1 MANIRKQSIKGTI
14 WVYFGFS
21 IGALI
26 TYLFTHKSWFTPEQ
40 NGLART
46 ILELGILIAAFS
58 AIGTNFYIYKLFP
71 YYKDNLPNNKNDLL
85 GTALKISLIGFLI
98 VSISLWFLKPL
109 IIKKFGTN
117 APQLVNYFYIIIPI
131 GFSYLMLT
139 LLESYAYGF
148 KKAVTISFLKE
159 VAIRIYTL
167 ALIILKIFNV
177 INLDTF
183 IYLFAL
189 QYFIVVA
196 ILGYILYK
204 ENNLWISFKTS
215 YVTKKFKKNII
226 NILLL
231 TALTVVVTVLRGS
244 IDILLLA
251 SKRNL
256 DNVAIMGFAYFLA
269 IVMQAPMRTLIGVTI
284 PILSTCWK
292 EKNYAEINRIYKRT
306 SINML
311 AFALFIFFIVML
323 NYDAA
328 VHFFNL
334 NPSYLI
340 GKNVFIILGIVNI
353 IELGTGVNGQIIG
366 TSSFF
371 RFELWTSILLT
382 ALIIPFSYFLTDKYG
397 VIGPAIANLASFTI
411 YNSIRYI
418 FLLKKFNMQPFSSKT
433 VELIFIS
440 LIAGGIVYY
449 LFEGKEGL
457 LFLIL
462 RSVVFFILFA
472 VPVYLRNIS
481 PDVKQVI
488 ETIKKRVS
496 TSPNPSR
503 GGEQS

>member
-26 TYLFTHKSWFTPEQ
+26 TYLLTHKTWFTLEEY
-40 NGLART
+40 GLTRT
-46 ILELGILIAAFS
+46 LLELGILFSAFS
-58 AIGTNFYIYKLFP
+58 LLGSNFYIYKLFP
-71 YYKDNLPNNKNDLL
+71 YYKDNLENKNNDLL
-85 GTALKISLIGFLI
+85 GTALKIAAVGFTITSLFL
-98 VSISLWFLKPL
+98 LLLKPI

-117 APQLVNYFYIIIPI
+117 SPLLVDYFYLIIPI
-131 GFSYLMLT
+131 GFSYLIIYI
-139 LLESYAYGF
+139 LESFAF
-148 KKAVTISFLKE
+148 AFNKAVTISFLKE
-159 VAIRIYTL
+159 VLLRFYTL
-167 ALIILKIFNV
+167 FVIVLKITSV

-183 IYLFAL
+183 IYLFAA
-189 QYFIVVA
+189 QYLIVAVSL
-196 ILGYILYK
+196 IYILKK
-204 ENNLWISFKTS
+204 ENNLWLNFKTS
-215 YVTKKFKKNII
+215 HVTKKYRKNII

-231 TALTVVVTVLRGS
+231 TSLTMVVSVLRLS
-244 IDILLLA
+244 MDVLVLA
-251 SKRNL
+251 AKRNL
-256 DNVAIMGFAYFLA
+256 DNVAILGFAAYLA
-269 IVMQAPMRTLIGVTI
+269 IVMQAPMRTLNGVTI
-284 PILSTCWK
+284 PILSRCWK
-292 EKNYAEINRIYKRT
+292 DKNYQEINRIYKRT

-328 VHFFNL
+328 VHFFDL
-334 NPSYLI
+334 NPSYLL

-382 ALIIPFSYFLTDKYG
+382 ALIIPLSYFLTDKYG

-411 YNSIRYI
+411 YNTIRYI

-449 LFEGKEGL
+449 LFDGKEGL

-462 RSVVFFILFA
+462 RSVIFFILFA

-488 ETIKKRVS
+488 ETIKRRS
-496 TSPNPSR
+496 LP
-503 GGEQS
+503 